1 MHWSFAA
8 CFGVVLLTLAAMQRA
23 ESGTCDKTNVCPA
36 IKALENKLDKLIA
49 LVTPPGKFEL
59 TRLYCIF
66 IITFLCF
73 FLFFFLYQDHHMSL
87 IFFTVAPAASCKELH
102 DKHK

>member
-1 MHWSFAA
+1 MYSSFAA
-8 CFGVVLLTLAAMQRA
+8 CFGVALLTLAAIRGA
-23 ESGTCDKTNVCPA
+23 ESGTCVKTNVCPA

-66 IITFLCF
+66 LLFCF
-73 FLFFFLYQDHHMSL
+73 RFFFYY
-87 IFFTVAPAASCKELH
+87 FFYTKRII
-102 DKHK
+102 